1 MLSWEGV
8 ENTVG
13 CGAGTCT
20 HVWNYAQTVAFL
32 FPELEQSMR
41 RIEFLQ
47 ETQAD
52 GYMPFRTYRPFGLP
66 AWEMLPSADGQLGA
80 VVRLY
85 REWRLSGDN
94 RLIEDCW
101 DGVVRSMEYAIRTW
115 DTDGDFVPDSAQ
127 HVTYDT
133 ELYGM
138 TSMVSTLF
146 FAALIAAAEMA
157 EYMVYLTERSMR

>member
-1 MLSWEGV
+1 MYWKQLRIISQFCAVPLVSERKTVTFFGWEGV

-115 DTDGDFVPDSAQ
+115 DTDGILSRI
-127 HVTYDT
+127 
-133 ELYGM
+133 L
-138 TSMVSTLF
+138 
-146 FAALIAAAEMA
+146 
-157 EYMVYLTERSMR
+157 RSM